1 MDALEGDATLYM
13 RADQVEA
20 AWAVV
25 EPILEGWAET
35 PPADFPNYSAGTWG
49 PEAAAALLA
58 RDGHEWLSPAS
69 DAKAE
74 STSEQAEHA
83 AT

>member
-25 EPILEGWAET
+25 EPVLEGWAEHS
-35 PPADFPNYSAGTWG
+35 PADFPNYQAGSWG
-49 PEAAAALLA
+49 PEAADALLA
-58 RDGHEWLSPAS
+58 
-69 DAKAE
+69 
-74 STSEQAEHA
+74 
-83 AT
+83 